1 MISAERKKGED
12 DADLHAAKNIIH
24 SKHYTV
30 SRIIEVEY
38 DFGDTPWRKSECVHE
53 KKESTHGRIL
63 TKK

>member
-1 MISAERKKGED
+1 MVLAPHLLLFKRKKGED

-38 DFGDTPWRKSECVHE
+38 DFGDTP
-53 KKESTHGRIL
+53 
-63 TKK
+63 